1 MPKSHERA
9 PERRSA
15 ARHLPALVG
24 WLALAAPVPPAFGG
38 EKVDL
43 AANDELTETE
53 TVVVREAGP
62 PPDTG
67 VRDGSAFATVLT
79 HEQFAGTGAD
89 LGEILERTVGVQVR
103 NFGGLGD
110 LSTISIRGST
120 AEQVEIFLDG
130 IPLNRA
136 LGGGVDLSTL
146 PLGNVERVEVYR
158 GTAPAGLA
166 LSNIGGAVEL
176 TTSPTYGGDE
186 SSVSLGAGSFGT
198 LDVAGSLRR
207 AIGPVSVLTSGGY
220 ARSEG
225 DFEFLDD
232 NGTPKNTTDD
242 RTVARRNNDF
252 QSVSFLGKGDTD
264 LPWDLSAA
272 LADDFFW
279 KDEGVPGIGSNQSD
293 SARLATIR
301 NLTHVQLR
309 GHGWQ
314 GGALD
319 AEQRFE
325 VGYQSEAFQDLKGRD
340 RHRRA
345 GHRQRHPR
353 LRVGVAV
360 DVSPHGALD
369 PHRRRRP
376 AARGVPPLGRA
387 PRPRGRPDQHPRRAF
402 NAVLES
408 EARFLDRRLVID
420 PALRFAYVDDERR
433 PFGPFVTGGPE
444 HQVDRR
450 VTWKVGGRG
459 YLTEWLEARGNVST
473 AFRAPSF
480 LELFGDRG
488 SIVGNPKLDPE
499 RGFSW
504 DLGLAVTPEDG
515 ELVRAV
521 RLEAIYFYADVDDR
535 ILFIQ
540 NSQRTAVAEN
550 IARSRNQGVEL
561 TAAAAFPAGFR
572 ATANATFQRTEDLS
586 PSPSRHGN
594 DLPGQ
599 PRTDVVGRV
608 EWREAPVTLF
618 TEVEYLGKNFLDPAN
633 LQEVS
638 DRFLVAAGFKLRVT
652 DELGLT
658 FEARNLADD
667 RVSDV
672 IGYPLPGRSFFGS
685 IEWRAEHED
694 DERGAAASAPPL
706 APPASAGGDP

>member
-1 MPKSHERA
+1 MHHPSERA
-9 PERRSA
+9 TDRGTTPCRSLA
-15 ARHLPALVG
+15 AVFFVGLALTRATT
-24 WLALAAPVPPAFGG
+24 LALAA
-38 EKVDL
+38 ERVDL
-43 AANDELTETE
+43 AVNDELTETE
-53 TVVVREAGP
+53 TVEVHQAGP

-67 VRDGSAFATVLT
+67 ARDTSAFATVLT

-89 LGEILERTVGVQVR
+89 LGEVLESTVGVQVR

-120 AEQVEIFLDG
+120 AEQVEVFLDG

-136 LGGGVDLSTL
+136 MGGGVDLSTL
-146 PLGNVERVEVYR
+146 PLGNVERIEVYR

-176 TTSPTYGGDE
+176 TTSPAFGGDE
-186 SSVSLGAGSFGT
+186 SSVLLGGGSFGT
-198 LDVAGSLRR
+198 FDVGGSLRR
-207 AIGPVSVLTSGGY
+207 ALGRVGVLAAGGY
-220 ARSEG
+220 QRSEG
-225 DFEFLDD
+225 DFEFEDD
-232 NGTPKNTTDD
+232 NGTPKNPADD
-242 RTVARRNNDF
+242 RSTARRNNDF
-252 QSVSFLGKGDTD
+252 QSVAFLGKGDTD

-272 LADDFFW
+272 LVDDFFW

-301 NLTHVQLR
+301 NLAHLQLR
-309 GHGWQ
+309 GHGWA

-325 VGYQSEAFQDLKGRD
+325 VGYQSEAFRDLQGEIGIGAQDTDNVTLGYASVTQSAYRPIED
-340 RHRRA
+340 LTLTGIADLRREEF
-345 GHRQRHPR
+345 HPSDALLDPEDGPTSTR
-353 LRVGVAV
+353 
-360 DVSPHGALD
+360 GAL
-369 PHRRRRP
+369 
-376 AARGVPPLGRA
+376 
-387 PRPRGRPDQHPRRAF
+387 
-402 NAVLES
+402 NAVLDA
-408 EARFLDRRLVID
+408 EARFLDRKLVVD

-444 HQVDRR
+444 HRVDRR

-499 RGFSW
+499 RGFNW
-504 DLGLAVTPEDG
+504 DLGLAATPEDG
-515 ELVRAV
+515 DWFRAV

-550 IARSRNQGVEL
+550 VARSRNQGVEL

-572 ATANATFQRTEDLS
+572 ATANATVQRTEDLS

-618 TEVEYLGKNFLDPAN
+618 TELEYLGKNFLDPAN

-638 DRFLVAAGFKLRVT
+638 DRFLVAAGLKVAVT

-658 FEARNLADD
+658 FEARTLADV

-685 IEWRAEHED
+685 IEWKAEHD
-694 DERGAAASAPPL
+694 DEEVARAVGAPAAMDAAEP
-706 APPASAGGDP
+706 

>member
-1 MPKSHERA
+1 MQQPPERA
-9 PERRSA
+9 TDGRSLV
-15 ARHLPALVG
+15 RHLVALAG
-24 WLALAAPVPPAFGG
+24 SLALAAAVPAASAG
-38 EKVDL
+38 ERVEL
-43 AANDELTETE
+43 AANDDLTETE
-53 TVVVREAGP
+53 TVEVREAGP

-67 VRDGSAFATVLT
+67 ARDASAFATVLT

-89 LGEILERTVGVQVR
+89 LGEVLERTVGVQVR

-120 AEQVEIFLDG
+120 AEQVEVFLDG

-146 PLGNVERVEVYR
+146 PLGNVERIEVYR

-166 LSNIGGAVEL
+166 LSNLGGAVEL
-176 TTSPTYGGDE
+176 TTAPAYGGDE
-186 SSVSLGAGSFGT
+186 SSASLGAGSFGT
-198 LDVAGSLRR
+198 LDVGGSLRR
-207 AIGPVSVLTSGGY
+207 ALGGLSVLAAGGY
-220 ARSEG
+220 QRSEG

-232 NGTPKNTTDD
+232 NGTPKNTADD

-264 LPWDLSAA
+264 LPWDLNAA
-272 LADDFFW
+272 LVDDFFW

-301 NLTHVQLR
+301 NLAHLQLR
-309 GHGWQ
+309 GRGWLR
-314 GGALD
+314 GTLD

-325 VGYQSEAFQDLKGRD
+325 VGYQSEAFQDLRGEIGIGAQDTHNVTLGYASVTQSSYRPIED
-340 RHRRA
+340 LTLTAVADLRREEFRPSDA
-345 GHRQRHPR
+345 LLEPEDGPTSTR
-353 LRVGVAV
+353 GAV
-360 DVSPHGALD
+360 
-369 PHRRRRP
+369 
-376 AARGVPPLGRA
+376 
-387 PRPRGRPDQHPRRAF
+387 

-444 HQVDRR
+444 RQIDRR

-459 YLTEWLEARGNVST
+459 YLAEWLEARGNVST

-488 SIVGNPKLDPE
+488 SIVGNPELDPE
-499 RGFSW
+499 RGFNW

-515 ELVRAV
+515 EWFRAV

-561 TAAAAFPAGFR
+561 TAAAALPAGFR

-618 TEVEYLGKNFLDPAN
+618 TEVEYLGENFLDPAN

-638 DRFLVAAGFKLRVT
+638 DRFLVAAGFKVAVT

-694 DERGAAASAPPL
+694 DERASAPL
-706 APPASAGGDP
+706 APPAAGGEP